1 MRVLRTLFLG
11 LLFSVITSGTGWA
24 QATAQLSGTVTDATG
39 ALIPGVEVT
48 ANQTDTGFSRTV
60 VTNETGSW
68 ILPNVALGPYDV
80 GATLPGFS
88 TFLQTGII
96 LQVGDSLVIDIVLEV
111 GQVAQTIEVA
121 ATAALVETRNVS
133 ISQVMDTAR
142 IVDLPL
148 NGRNVAQL
156 LVLQGGATEAMQEG
170 GYAFPNRMTI
180 TSAGAL
186 GISTDYTLDGIR
198 HIDPYDGL
206 ALPLP
211 FPDAIAEFKTEI
223 GGLSAS
229 QHRSA
234 QVSSVT
240 RSGTNEFHGNA
251 FWFVRNDLF
260 NARHHG
266 SKTHSTLKRNQYGG
280 TVGGPALRNK
290 LFFFGGYQGTTLR
303 SDAQNEEAFVPT
315 PAMMAGDFTTI
326 VSKGCDGNGKL
337 LGTKIENQYPLF
349 FSRDYGSKNPF
360 NADGIVGNAD
370 DNHIDPALYNP
381 VAKAL
386 VAKLPSTTDPCG
398 LVTFG
403 DFSVQDQYQ
412 YVTRVDYQLS
422 QDHTL
427 FGRYL
432 ETQSDI
438 PSSFQFSGGNI
449 LASGLGTLATNYAFT
464 FGVTSVLSAN
474 LVNSFR
480 ISATRTKQRR
490 FPSEIGFDATDI
502 GANVYSDAIDNAPS
516 IEVED
521 GFELGGNIRRL
532 GLNLF
537 QFHEELSVS
546 MGAHQFNFGA
556 LYSEARTN
564 TVSGTTLAPNFNF
577 GNDMSGIGF
586 GDFLL
591 GKPASFV
598 QSRGNENL
606 ARMKFPAAWI
616 HDMWQMSPTVSISA
630 GLRWSPTFAF
640 VDFRRPVPNSVMFD
654 LGLYKAGARSKVFT
668 NQPPGFVYAGD
679 ATYPFATNVDA
690 SKFPG
695 DGTINVAAPRA
706 DLWKPGYNQWA
717 PRLGFAWDV
726 NGDGRTSVRASY
738 SLAYEQYPTIYRLG
752 SAQAQPPWGNSSN
765 ISFPTGGMTDPW
777 ATAAQVAAGQL
788 SNGGP
793 FPSSSSLS
801 GELVAGGT
809 YLPSE
814 PDLKPT
820 YTQSWNLSLQREVG
834 SDTLVSATYLG
845 TAIVHTQAAI
855 SLNPTVYVPGVFD
868 ANGKCFV
875 NTTIRHHDQTTTAIS
890 NHSYSGRAGS
900 DCSTI
905 STRIDRRELALTRPD
920 ARGEI
925 GTMGMVVGGG
935 TQNYHGLLLSTT
947 HRGQGGNSLN
957 ANYTWSHC
965 IGDYLGRSNG
975 GYGSSAQHTF
985 QNRADRGLDRG
996 NCTSDERHALNMSGV
1011 VQTPEFA
1018 NRALNLVGSG
1028 WRLSGIY
1035 RRNSGGNANRASDS
1049 ATNNSVQ
1056 MGRPARSQA
1065 GTRGGD
1071 DPAMSAIE
1079 NQRPLLVSASNMY
1092 GDTSGAA
1099 GTTWLNRSAFATPKP
1114 GDQMTNPQIM
1124 GRGNVVLPVE
1134 WQFDIGMSRAFSL
1147 TENHSIEFR
1156 MEVFNVTN
1164 SYLANVRL
1172 IQNYLSSKRFA
1183 QVRSANALSPRIL
1196 QFALKYDF

>member
-1 MRVLRTLFLG
+1 MRVLRPLFFG
-11 LLFSVITSGTGWA
+11 LLLTAVTCGTVWA
-24 QATAQLSGTVTDATG
+24 QATAELSGTVTDATG

-48 ANQTDTGFSRTV
+48 VTQTDTNLSRTV
-60 VTNETGSW
+60 VTNETGSYVLTN
-68 ILPNVALGPYDV
+68 LPIGPYELQAV
-80 GATLPGFS
+80 LPGFS
-88 TFLQTGII
+88 TFVQTGA
-96 LQVGDSLVIDIVLEV
+96 LQVGDSPTVNIALQV

-121 ATAALVETRNVS
+121 ASAALVETRNVS
-133 ISQVMDTAR
+133 IGQVMDTQR

-148 NGRNVAQL
+148 DGRNVQQL

-186 GISTDYTLDGIR
+186 GFSTDYTLDGIR

-211 FPDAIAEFKTEI
+211 FPDAVGEFKTEI

-266 SKTHSTLKRNQYGG
+266 SRTNSTLKRNQFGG
-280 TVGGPALRNK
+280 TVGGPALTDK

-303 SDAQNEEAFVPT
+303 SDAAAEEAFVPT
-315 PAMMAGDFTTI
+315 AQMLAGDFTTI
-326 VSKGCDGNGKL
+326 VSPGCDGNGRL
-337 LGTKIENQYPLF
+337 LGTKIEDDFPTF
-349 FSRDYGSKNPF
+349 FTRDYGGVNPF
-360 NADGIVGNAD
+360 NADGVVGTAD
-370 DNHIDPALYNP
+370 DNRIDPALFSP
-381 VAKAL
+381 VAL
-386 VAKLPSTTDPCG
+386 GLTSRLPTSLDDCG
-398 LVTFG
+398 QVVFG
-403 DFSVQDQYQ
+403 DFEVQDLYQ
-412 YVTRVDYQLS
+412 YLVRVDYQLND
-422 QDHTL
+422 DHSL
-427 FGRYL
+427 FGRYM

-438 PSSFQFSGGNI
+438 PSSFQFDPSNI
-449 LASGLGTLATNYAFT
+449 LSSGLGTLATNYAMT
-464 FGVTSVLSAN
+464 IGVTSVLSPT

-490 FPSEIGFDATDI
+490 FPSEIGFDATDL

-521 GFELGGNIRRL
+521 GFDLGGNIRRL
-532 GLNLF
+532 GLNLY
-537 QFHEELSVS
+537 QLHNDINLS
-546 MGAHQFNFGA
+546 MGSHQLNFGG
-556 LYSEARTN
+556 LYSEARTT

-577 GNDMSGIGF
+577 GNDMTGLGF
-586 GDFLL
+586 ADFLL

-598 QSRGNENL
+598 QSRGNENIS
-606 ARMKFPAAWI
+606 RMKFPALWV
-616 HDMWQMSPTVSISA
+616 HDTWQASSNLSISA
-630 GLRWSPTFAF
+630 GVRWSPTLAF
-640 VDFRRPVPNSVMFD
+640 VDFRRPVPNSVIFD
-654 LGLYKAGARSKVFT
+654 LDLYKAGTRSSVFI

-679 ATYPFATNVDA
+679 ATYPFNTNVNA
-690 SKFPG
+690 SQFPG
-695 DGTINVAAPRA
+695 DGTINVPNPRA
-706 DLWKPGYNQWA
+706 DLWKPYYNQWA

-726 NGDGRTSVRASY
+726 TGDGRTSVRASY

-765 ISFPTGGMTDPW
+765 IPFPTGGFEDPW
-777 ATAAQVAAGQL
+777 ANEAQVAAGQL

-793 FPSSSSLS
+793 FPSSSSLA

-809 YLPSE
+809 YLPSDA
-814 PDLKPT
+814 DLKPT
-820 YTQSWNLSLQREVG
+820 YTQSWNLALQREVG

-855 SLNPTVYVPGVFD
+855 SLNPTVFVPGVGD
-868 ANGKCFV
+868 ANGDCFV
-875 NTTIRHHDQTTTAIS
+875 NTTIQHHDGTSTAIN
-890 NHSYSGRAGS
+890 NHSYSVGAGRA
-900 DCSTI
+900 CSTLPN
-905 STRIDRRELALTRPD
+905 RVERRELALTRPD
-920 ARGEI
+920 FKGEI
-925 GTMGMVVGGG
+925 GTMGQVVGGG
-935 TQNYHGLLLSTT
+935 TQNYHGMLLSMT
-947 HRGQGGNSLN
+947 HRGNNGRSFN

-996 NCTSDERHALNMSGV
+996 NCTSDERHAFNMSGV
-1011 VQTPEFA
+1011 VQTPDFA
-1018 NRALNLVGSG
+1018 NRTLNLVGSG
-1028 WRLSGIY
+1028 WRFSGIY

-1071 DPAMSAIE
+1071 DPALSAIE
-1079 NQRPLLVSASNMY
+1079 NQRPILLDPSNMY
-1092 GDTSGAA
+1092 NDTSGAA
-1099 GTTWLNRSAFATPKP
+1099 GTTWLNRAAFGIPVP
-1114 GDQMTNPQIM
+1114 GDQFNNPTII

-1134 WQFDIGMSRAFSL
+1134 WQFDIGISRAFGL
-1147 TENHSIEFR
+1147 TETQNLEFR

-1164 SYLANVRL
+1164 SYRPDVRR
-1172 IQNYLSSKRFA
+1172 IENYLSSRRFS
-1183 QVRSANALSPRIL
+1183 QLRSANALDPRIL
-1196 QFALKYDF
+1196 QFALKYNF

>member
-1 MRVLRTLFLG
+1 MRVLRSLFFG
-11 LLFSVITSGTGWA
+11 LLLSAVTCGTVWA
-24 QATAQLSGTVTDATG
+24 QATAEITGTVTDATG

-48 ANQTDTGFSRTV
+48 VTQTDTNASRTV
-60 VTNETGSW
+60 VTNETGSYLLSN
-68 ILPNVALGPYDV
+68 LPIGPYELQAV
-80 GATLPGFS
+80 LPGFS
-88 TFLQTGII
+88 TFLQTGA
-96 LQVGDSLVIDIVLEV
+96 LQVGASATVNIALQV

-121 ATAALVETRNVS
+121 ASAALVETRNVS
-133 ISQVMDTAR
+133 IGQVMETAR
-142 IVDLPL
+142 IVALPL

-156 LVLQGGATEAMQEG
+156 LVLQGGATEAMEEG

-186 GISTDYTLDGIR
+186 GFSTDYTLDGIR

-211 FPDAIAEFKTEI
+211 FPDAVGEFKTEI

-266 SKTHSTLKRNQYGG
+266 SITNSTLKRNQFGG
-280 TVGGPALRNK
+280 TVGGPALRDK
-290 LFFFGGYQGTTLR
+290 LFFFAGYQGTTLR
-303 SDAQNEEAFVPT
+303 SDAAATEAFVPT
-315 PAMMAGDFTTI
+315 PAMLAGDFSTI
-326 VSKGCDGNGKL
+326 TSEACDGNGRR
-337 LGTKIENQYPLF
+337 LGTNIENDFPTF
-349 FSRDYGSKNPF
+349 FTRDYGGQNPF
-360 NADGIVGNAD
+360 DANNQ
-370 DNHIDPALYNP
+370 IDPALFSP
-381 VAKAL
+381 VAVAL
-386 VAKLPSTTDPCG
+386 TSRLPTPLDACG
-398 LVTFG
+398 RVVFG
-403 DFSVQDQYQ
+403 DFEVQDQYQ
-412 YVTRVDYQLS
+412 WVNRVDYQLNDNHS
-422 QDHTL
+422 L
-427 FGRYL
+427 FGRYMQ
-432 ETQSDI
+432 TQSDI

-464 FGVTSVLSAN
+464 LGVTSVLSAT

-521 GFELGGNIRRL
+521 GFDLGGNIRRL
-532 GLNLF
+532 GLNLY
-537 QFHEELSVS
+537 QLHNDVNLS
-546 MGAHQFNFGA
+546 MGAHQFNFGF
-556 LYSEARTN
+556 LLSEARTT

-577 GNDMSGIGF
+577 GNDMTGLGF

-598 QSRGNENL
+598 QSRGNENIS
-606 ARMKFPAAWI
+606 RMKYPAAWV
-616 HDMWQMSPTVSISA
+616 HDTWQATSNLSLSA
-630 GLRWSPTFAF
+630 GLRWSPTLAF

-654 LGLYKAGARSKVFT
+654 LDLYKSGTRSSVFI

-679 ATYPFATNVDA
+679 ATYPFNTNVDA
-690 SKFPG
+690 SQFAG
-695 DGTINVAAPRA
+695 DGNINVPDPRA
-706 DLWKPGYNQWA
+706 DLWKPRYNQWA
-717 PRLGFAWDV
+717 PRLGFAWDLT
-726 NGDGRTSVRASY
+726 GDGRTSLRASY

-765 ISFPTGGMTDPW
+765 ISFPTGGFEDPW
-777 ATAAQVAAGQL
+777 ASEAQVAAGQL

-809 YLPSE
+809 YLPSD

-820 YTQSWNLSLQREVG
+820 YTQSWNMSLQREVG
-834 SDTLVSATYLG
+834 ADTLVSATYLG

-855 SLNPTVYVPGVFD
+855 SLNPTVFVSG
-868 ANGKCFV
+868 NGDVNGDCFV
-875 NTTIRHHDQTTTAIS
+875 NTTIQHHDGTSTAVN
-890 NHSYSGRAGS
+890 NHSYNVGAGRA
-900 DCSTI
+900 CSTI
-905 STRIDRRELALTRPD
+905 GTRTDRRELALTNPD
-920 ARGEI
+920 FRGEI
-925 GTMGMVVGGG
+925 GTMGQVVGGG

-947 HRGQGGNSLN
+947 HRGQNGRSFN

-965 IGDYLGRSNG
+965 VGDYLGRSNG

-985 QNRADRGLDRG
+985 QNRNDRGLDRG
-996 NCTSDERHALNMSGV
+996 NCTSDERHAFNLSGV

-1018 NRALNLVGSG
+1018 NRTLNLVGSG
-1028 WRLSGIY
+1028 WRLSAIY

-1071 DPAMSAIE
+1071 DPALSAIE
-1079 NQRPLLVSASNMY
+1079 NQRPILLDPGNMY
-1092 GDTSGAA
+1092 NDSAGAA
-1099 GTTWLNRSAFATPKP
+1099 GTSWLNRSAFGIPVP
-1114 GDQMTNPQIM
+1114 GDQFNNTNII

-1134 WQFDIGMSRAFSL
+1134 WQFDIGISRAFGV
-1147 TENHSIEFR
+1147 TETQNLEFR
-1156 MEVFNVTN
+1156 MEMFNVTN
-1164 SYLANVRL
+1164 SYRPRIRV
-1172 IQNYLSSKRFA
+1172 IQNYLSSRRFG
-1183 QVRSANALSPRIL
+1183 QLRSADALDPRIL
-1196 QFALKYDF
+1196 QFALKYNF